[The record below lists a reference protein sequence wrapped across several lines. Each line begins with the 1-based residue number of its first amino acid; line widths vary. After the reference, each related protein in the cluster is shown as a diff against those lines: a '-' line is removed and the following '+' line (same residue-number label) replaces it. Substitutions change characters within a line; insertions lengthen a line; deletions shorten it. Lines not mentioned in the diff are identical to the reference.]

1 MTKQI
6 YAKGVTPLGTAMWS
20 HLKTTEQFQGKDT
33 NKYSISLALAP
44 KDEQALLNVI
54 AKEWQKFTES
64 EEGQKHKY
72 KYDPVNGFK
81 EGEDGRDNLFK
92 FKMTAN
98 IKTKRGTTWERHVPV
113 YDAGCKEISN
123 DIDELGNGSRVKV
136 AYELVPFYM
145 NDKNYG
151 ISLRLTAVQV
161 LEFKDSNETA
171 ESFGFG
177 QEEGFHAETEQE
189 EIEVPFDASGGEE
202 DF

>member
-1 MTKQI
+1 MAKQI
-6 YAKGVTPLGTAMWS
+6 YAKGVTPIGTAMWS
-20 HLKTTEQFQGKDT
+20 HLKSTEQFQGKDT
-33 NKYSISLALAP
+33 NRYSLSLVLAP
-44 KDEQALLNVI
+44 DDEKALLDKI
-54 AKEWQKFTES
+54 DAEWQKFKET

-72 KYDPVNGFK
+72 KYDPSNGFK
-81 EGEDGRDNLFK
+81 EGEGDRDNLFK
-92 FKMTAN
+92 FKMTASV
-98 IKTKRGTTWERHVPV
+98 KTKRGTMWERHVPV

-161 LEFKDSNETA
+161 IEFKDSNETA

-177 QEEGFHAETEQE
+177 QEEGFHKEDSE